1 MPQCWGRATPGPDE
15 GENVFLELVIMKP
28 YKVDEKTEKILE
40 ALSAN
45 GKAGDKEISIL
56 TGIPEPE
63 VSKCIKKLEKDQ
75 IILGYRTMIN
85 WQRIRSDDV
94 KALIE
99 VKVMPERKVGFDAV
113 AETIFRFPEVGSVSL
128 ISGGYD
134 LLVQVDGKSLREV
147 AQFVS
152 AKLATINGVQSTV
165 THFLLKK
172 YKEDGIILVETA
184 DSKRLPVTP

>member
-1 MPQCWGRATPGPDE
+1 M
-15 GENVFLELVIMKP
+15 MKP
-28 YKVDEKTEKILE
+28 YKTDEKIEKILE
-40 ALSAN
+40 VLSGN
-45 GKAGDKEISIL
+45 GKASESEIAIQ
-56 TGIPEPE
+56 TGLPVEE
-63 VSKCIKKLEKDQ
+63 VIEYIKKLEQDR
-75 IILGYRTMIN
+75 IILGYRTIVN
-85 WQRIRSDDV
+85 WQRVKSDEV

-113 AETIFRFPEVGSVSL
+113 AETIYRYPEVTSVFL
-128 ISGGYD
+128 ISGRYD

-152 AKLATINGVQSTV
+152 EKLATIHGVQSTV